1 MVTKIKPQEARV
13 DFSFKREVFFI
24 IAGGIIGAMVMAI
37 PFTFFSPEG
46 ISHAYDLTWVV
57 FGHIVGVHS
66 PISSAIIA
74 GMTIHITVGISI
86 GIVSGVFLYKTNILN
101 ISKPSNGLRYG
112 LFVGVLVY
120 LIFSIPVSRFVLNP
134 EFRHAL
140 AGNNINNNF
149 HVNRNNDEY
158 NNNNNGNGNN
168 IIISNNNNNNNT
180 ITFSNFQI
188 ASILYPISINLLFGI
203 TLGLF
208 SSFLS
213 IKFGAR
219 YRCPSCDISFS
230 RIDILQ
236 NHLLFV
242 HPASGDNKQYQTTN
256 RKRIVILGGG
266 FGGITVLKKL
276 QNHFQTDV
284 SIDITMVNKDN
295 YLLFTPMLHEIA
307 SGMIETR
314 HIVTPIR
321 EFCNR
326 SRFYCA
332 TVKNIDL
339 EKKRISI
346 RSSTSSASALAEIV
360 GGSSSLS
367 TTTATNIFESKTQ
380 SYLYY
385 DYLVIA
391 LGSETKFFGM
401 SDIQQNAFTIKTLN
415 DAINLRN
422 HIIYLLEQSDQL
434 ILSAVGT
441 AADVNNIYGHTDN
454 NDIKTFDEVQKKLLA
469 FVIVGGGFAGVETA
483 GEIND
488 FIRDSVKDHYH
499 NINSNNIRVIIV
511 QSGDRL
517 LPEMSKQL
525 AEFAL
530 ERLRK
535 SGIEIILNQRVT
547 GATPNTVS
555 LKDGTIIPTKT
566 IIWSG
571 GVAPSSLL
579 TSMSCERDDKSG
591 RIIVD
596 RYLELPNYKGAY
608 ALGDCAY
615 IIDPN
620 SGNPY
625 PPTAQHAIREGA
637 IVANNIIASIEGR
650 LEDRK
655 IFDYKTKGMM
665 ASIGKR
671 TGIGNLLGIEVQGLL
686 AWLIWRSYYLVH
698 LPTLQKKI
706 RVLADW
712 ILDMFFKRDVTM
724 LKTLIEEEEKAG
736 RKEHGSLSS
745 SSSS

>member
-1 MVTKIKPQEARV
+1 MH
-13 DFSFKREVFFI
+13 
-24 IAGGIIGAMVMAI
+24 G
-37 PFTFFSPEG
+37 
-46 ISHAYDLTWVV
+46 
-57 FGHIVGVHS
+57 
-66 PISSAIIA
+66 
-74 GMTIHITVGISI
+74 
-86 GIVSGVFLYKTNILN
+86 
-101 ISKPSNGLRYG
+101 
-112 LFVGVLVY
+112 
-120 LIFSIPVSRFVLNP
+120 
-134 EFRHAL
+134 
-140 AGNNINNNF
+140 
-149 HVNRNNDEY
+149 
-158 NNNNNGNGNN
+158 
-168 IIISNNNNNNNT
+168 
-180 ITFSNFQI
+180 
-188 ASILYPISINLLFGI
+188 
-203 TLGLF
+203 
-208 SSFLS
+208 
-213 IKFGAR
+213 
-219 YRCPSCDISFS
+219 
-230 RIDILQ
+230 
-236 NHLLFV
+236 
-242 HPASGDNKQYQTTN
+242 ASGDNEQYHTTN
-256 RKRIVILGGG
+256 RKRIFILGGG
-266 FGGITVLKKL
+266 FGGVTVLKKL
-276 QNHFQTDV
+276 QNRFQTDV
-284 SIDITMVNKDN
+284 SIDITMVSKDN

-332 TVKNIDL
+332 AVKNIDL
-339 EKKRISI
+339 EKKRVSI
-346 RSSTSSASALAEIV
+346 RSSTSHASTFAEIL
-360 GGSSSLS
+360 GSSSSNSS
-367 TTTATNIFESKTQ
+367 TITDSNLLESNTQ
-380 SYLYY
+380 SYMYY

-401 SDIQQNAFTIKTLN
+401 SDIQQNAFTIKTIN

-434 ILSAVGT
+434 LLSAVGT
-441 AADVNNIYGHTDN
+441 ADVGNNVYVHK
-454 NDIKTFDEVQKKLLA
+454 DIAKTLAQLQKNSLT
-469 FVIVGGGFAGVETA
+469 FVVVGGGFAGVETA

-488 FIRDSVKDHYH
+488 FIRDSVKEHYH
-499 NINSNNIRVIIV
+499 NINSNNIRIIII

-517 LPEMSKQL
+517 LPEMSEEL

-535 SGIEIILNQRVT
+535 SGIEIILNQRVI

-579 TSMSCERDDKSG
+579 TRISCEHDNKSG
-591 RIIVD
+591 RITVD
-596 RYLELPNYKGAY
+596 KYLELTNYKGVY

-637 IVANNIIASIEGR
+637 IVANNIIASIEER
-650 LEDRK
+650 LENKK
-655 IFDYKTKGMM
+655 IFNYKTKGMM

-712 ILDMFFKRDVTM
+712 ILDIFFKRDVTM
-724 LKTLIEEEEKAG
+724 LKTFIEEEEKA
-736 RKEHGSLSS
+736 RRE
-745 SSSS
+745 

>member
-1 MVTKIKPQEARV
+1 
-13 DFSFKREVFFI
+13 
-24 IAGGIIGAMVMAI
+24 MAI
-37 PFTFFSPEG
+37 PLTFFSTG
-46 ISHAYDLTWVV
+46 RSHAYDLTWIV

-74 GMTIHITVGISI
+74 GMTIHIVVGISI
-86 GIVSGVFLYKTNILN
+86 GIISGIFLYKTNILN
-101 ISKPSNGLRYG
+101 ISKPSNGLKYG
-112 LFVGVLVY
+112 LFVGILVY
-120 LIFSIPVSRFVLNP
+120 LIFSIPVQHFVLSL
-134 EFRHAL
+134 EFRHIL
-140 AGNNINNNF
+140 VHNNSNNNINNN
-149 HVNRNNDEY
+149 NSSN
-158 NNNNNGNGNN
+158 
-168 IIISNNNNNNNT
+168 SNNNNS
-180 ITFSNFQI
+180 IIFSNFQVF
-188 ASILYPISINLLFGI
+188 SILYSIFINLLFGI
-203 TLGLF
+203 TLGL
-208 SSFLS
+208 SASFLS

-236 NHLLFV
+236 THLLFV
-242 HPASGDNKQYQTTN
+242 HTDDYDKHQTTN

-266 FGGITVLKKL
+266 FGGVTVLKKL
-276 QNHFQTDV
+276 QTHFQTDV
-284 SIDITMVNKDN
+284 SVDIAMVSKDN

-339 EKKRISI
+339 EKKKVSI
-346 RSSTSSASALAEIV
+346 RSSTSSVSALAEII
-360 GGSSSLS
+360 GGSSINLS
-367 TTTATNIFESKTQ
+367 TTATNFLESKTQ
-380 SYLYY
+380 SHLYY

-401 SDIQQNAFTIKTLN
+401 SDIQQNAFTIKTIN

-422 HIIYLLEQSDQL
+422 HIIYLLEQADQL
-434 ILSAVGT
+434 LLSALPT
-441 AADVNNIYGHTDN
+441 ADVDNTYGYIDN
-454 NDIKTFDEVQKKLLA
+454 AKTLAELQKKILT
-469 FVIVGGGFAGVETA
+469 FVIAGGGFAGVETA

-488 FIRDSVKDHYH
+488 FIRDSVKEYYH
-499 NINSNNIRVIIV
+499 NIESNNIRVIIV
-511 QSGDRL
+511 HSDDRL
-517 LPEMSKQL
+517 LPEMSKEL

-530 ERLRK
+530 ERLHK
-535 SGIEIILNQRVT
+535 SGIEIILNQLVI

-555 LKDGTIIPTKT
+555 LKDGTIMPTKT

-579 TSMSCERDDKSG
+579 TGISCEHDHKSG

-596 RYLELPNYKGAY
+596 KYLELSNYKEVY
-608 ALGDCAY
+608 ALGDCAH

-620 SGNPY
+620 SGDPY

-637 IVANNIIASIEGR
+637 VVANNIIASIEGR
-650 LEDRK
+650 LGDRK
-655 IFDYKTKGMM
+655 TFDYKTKGMM

-671 TGIGNLLGIEVQGLL
+671 TGIGNLLGIEVQGIL
-686 AWLIWRSYYLVH
+686 AWLIWRGYYLVH
-698 LPTLQKKI
+698 LPTFQKKI

-712 ILDMFFKRDVTM
+712 ILDIFFKRDVTM
-724 LKTLIEEEEKAG
+724 LKTLIEEEEKA
-736 RKEHGSLSS
+736 KEVKNSDHHRHNYNT
-745 SSSS
+745 

>member
-1 MVTKIKPQEARV
+1 
-13 DFSFKREVFFI
+13 
-24 IAGGIIGAMVMAI
+24 
-37 PFTFFSPEG
+37 
-46 ISHAYDLTWVV
+46 
-57 FGHIVGVHS
+57 
-66 PISSAIIA
+66 
-74 GMTIHITVGISI
+74 
-86 GIVSGVFLYKTNILN
+86 
-101 ISKPSNGLRYG
+101 
-112 LFVGVLVY
+112 
-120 LIFSIPVSRFVLNP
+120 
-134 EFRHAL
+134 
-140 AGNNINNNF
+140 
-149 HVNRNNDEY
+149 
-158 NNNNNGNGNN
+158 
-168 IIISNNNNNNNT
+168 
-180 ITFSNFQI
+180 
-188 ASILYPISINLLFGI
+188 LFGI

-208 SSFLS
+208 SSLLS

-236 NHLLFV
+236 NHLLFA
-242 HPASGDNKQYQTTN
+242 HGASGDNEQYHTTN

-266 FGGITVLKKL
+266 FGGVSVLKKL

-284 SIDITMVNKDN
+284 SIDITMVSKDN

-326 SRFYCA
+326 SRFYCSA
-332 TVKNIDL
+332 VNNINL
-339 EKKRISI
+339 EKKRVSI
-346 RSSTSSASALAEIV
+346 RSSTSYTSAFAEIL
-360 GGSSSLS
+360 GGNGSNSSTITDPNLLKSN
-367 TTTATNIFESKTQ
+367 T
-380 SYLYY
+380 YLYY

-401 SDIQQNAFTIKTLN
+401 SDIQRNAFTIKTIN

-422 HIIYLLEQSDQL
+422 HITYLLEQSDQVL
-434 ILSAVGT
+434 LSSVS
-441 AADVNNIYGHTDN
+441 AATLDNIYGRIN
-454 NDIKTFDEVQKKLLA
+454 NNSKTLAQLQKKLLT

-488 FIRDSVKDHYH
+488 FIRDSVKEYYH
-499 NINSNNIRVIIV
+499 NININNIRVIIV
-511 QSGDRL
+511 HSGDRL
-517 LPEMSKQL
+517 LPEMSKEL
-525 AEFAL
+525 SVFAL
-530 ERLRK
+530 KRLQK
-535 SGIEIILNQRVT
+535 SGIEIILNQRVI
-547 GATPNTVS
+547 GATRNTVS
-555 LKDGTIIPTKT
+555 LKDGTIIPTNT

-579 TSMSCERDDKSG
+579 TSISCEHDNKSG
-591 RIIVD
+591 RITVD
-596 RYLELPNYKGAY
+596 KYLELPNYNGVY

-650 LEDRK
+650 PENRK

-712 ILDMFFKRDVTM
+712 ILDIFFKRDVTM
-724 LKTLIEEEEKAG
+724 LKTLMEEEEKEKG
-736 RKEHGSLSS
+736 EEKNTDHRSYST
-745 SSSS
+745 

>member
-1 MVTKIKPQEARV
+1 MVNKIKPQEARV

-24 IAGGIIGAMVMAI
+24 IAGGIMGALVMAI
-37 PFTFFSPEG
+37 PFTFPFTGTGSG
-46 ISHAYDLTWVV
+46 YALTWIV

-66 PISSAIIA
+66 PISSTIIA
-74 GMTIHITVGISI
+74 GILIHIVTGISI
-86 GIVSGVFLYKTNILN
+86 GIVSGIFLYKTNILN

-112 LFVGVLVY
+112 LFVGTLVY
-120 LIFSIPVSRFVLNP
+120 LIFSIPVAVFVLNP
-134 EFRHAL
+134 EFK
-140 AGNNINNNF
+140 
-149 HVNRNNDEY
+149 HVLS
-158 NNNNNGNGNN
+158 NNNGNNNKN
-168 IIISNNNNNNNT
+168 IIVGYEGEKSLIRQNEGAVGETRPVQGPDSMKT
-180 ITFSNFQI
+180 TTTFSDIQLSSRI
-188 ASILYPISINLLFGI
+188 YSILNNLLFGI

-242 HPASGDNKQYQTTN
+242 HSSDYDKHQTTN
-256 RKRIVILGGG
+256 IKRIVILGGG
-266 FGGITVLKKL
+266 FGGVTVLKKL

-284 SIDITMVNKDN
+284 SVDITMVSKDN

-332 TVKNIDL
+332 TVKDIDL
-339 EKKRISI
+339 EKKKVSI
-346 RSSTSSASALAEIV
+346 RSSTSSASALAGII
-360 GGSSSLS
+360 GASSSNLS
-367 TTTATNIFESKTQ
+367 TTATNLFESKTQ

-401 SDIQQNAFTIKTLN
+401 SDIQQNAFTIKTII

-434 ILSAVGT
+434 LLSTVST
-441 AADVNNIYGHTDN
+441 ANVENIYGNTGNTKISH
-454 NDIKTFDEVQKKLLA
+454 ELQKKLLT

-488 FIRDSVKDHYH
+488 FIRDSVKGYYH
-499 NINSNNIRVIIV
+499 NIDSNNIRVVIV
-511 QSGDRL
+511 HSGDRL
-517 LPEMSKQL
+517 LPEMSKEL

-530 ERLRK
+530 ERLHK
-535 SGIEIILNQRVT
+535 SGIEVILNQRVT
-547 GATPNTVS
+547 RATPNTVS

-571 GVAPSSLL
+571 GVAPASLL
-579 TSMSCERDDKSG
+579 TGISCEHDNKSG
-591 RIIVD
+591 RIAVD
-596 RYLELPNYKGAY
+596 KYLELPNYKGVY
-608 ALGDCAY
+608 ALGDCAH

-620 SGNPY
+620 TGNPY

-650 LEDRK
+650 LEYRK
-655 IFDYKTKGMM
+655 IFNYKTKGMM

-686 AWLIWRSYYLVH
+686 AWLIWRGYYLVN

-712 ILDMFFKRDVTM
+712 TLDMFFKRDVTM
-724 LKTLIEEEEKAG
+724 LKTLVEEEEKV
-736 RKEHGSLSS
+736 KEEKNTDDHHQNYNS
-745 SSSS
+745 

>member
-1 MVTKIKPQEARV
+1 
-13 DFSFKREVFFI
+13 
-24 IAGGIIGAMVMAI
+24 MAI
-37 PFTFFSPEG
+37 PLTFFSTG
-46 ISHAYDLTWVV
+46 RSHAYDLTWIV

-74 GMTIHITVGISI
+74 GMTIHIVVGISI
-86 GIVSGVFLYKTNILN
+86 GIISGIFLYKTNILN
-101 ISKPSNGLRYG
+101 ISKPSNSLKYG
-112 LFVGVLVY
+112 LFVGILVY
-120 LIFSIPVSRFVLNP
+120 LIFSIPVQHFVLNL
-134 EFRHAL
+134 EFRHIL
-140 AGNNINNNF
+140 VHNNSNNNINNN
-149 HVNRNNDEY
+149 NSSN
-158 NNNNNGNGNN
+158 
-168 IIISNNNNNNNT
+168 SNNNNS
-180 ITFSNFQI
+180 IIFSNFQVF
-188 ASILYPISINLLFGI
+188 SILYSIFINLLFGI
-203 TLGLF
+203 TLGL
-208 SSFLS
+208 SPSFLS

-236 NHLLFV
+236 THLLFV
-242 HPASGDNKQYQTTN
+242 HTDDYDKHQTTN

-266 FGGITVLKKL
+266 FGGVTVLKKL
-276 QNHFQTDV
+276 QTHFQTDV
-284 SIDITMVNKDN
+284 SVDIAMVSKDN

-339 EKKRISI
+339 EKKKVSI
-346 RSSTSSASALAEIV
+346 RSSTSSVSALAEII
-360 GGSSSLS
+360 GGSSINLS
-367 TTTATNIFESKTQ
+367 TTATNFLESKTR
-380 SYLYY
+380 SHLYY

-401 SDIQQNAFTIKTLN
+401 SDIQQNAFTIKTIN

-422 HIIYLLEQSDQL
+422 HIIYLLEQADQL
-434 ILSAVGT
+434 LLSALPT
-441 AADVNNIYGHTDN
+441 ADVDNTYGYIDN
-454 NDIKTFDEVQKKLLA
+454 AKTLAELQKKILT
-469 FVIVGGGFAGVETA
+469 FVIAGGGFAGVETA

-488 FIRDSVKDHYH
+488 FIRDSVKEYYH
-499 NINSNNIRVIIV
+499 NIESNNIRVIIV
-511 QSGDRL
+511 HSGDRL
-517 LPEMSKQL
+517 LPEMSKEL

-530 ERLRK
+530 ERLHK
-535 SGIEIILNQRVT
+535 SGIEIILNQLVI

-555 LKDGTIIPTKT
+555 LKDGTIMPTKT

-579 TSMSCERDDKSG
+579 TGISCEHDHKSG

-596 RYLELPNYKGAY
+596 KYLELSNYKEVY
-608 ALGDCAY
+608 ALGDCAH

-620 SGNPY
+620 SGDPY

-637 IVANNIIASIEGR
+637 VVANNIIASIEGR
-650 LEDRK
+650 LGDRK
-655 IFDYKTKGMM
+655 TFDYKTKGMM

-671 TGIGNLLGIEVQGLL
+671 TGIGNLLGIEVQGIL
-686 AWLIWRSYYLVH
+686 AWLIWRGYYLVH
-698 LPTLQKKI
+698 LPTFQKKI

-712 ILDMFFKRDVTM
+712 ILDIFFKRDVTM
-724 LKTLIEEEEKAG
+724 LKTLIEEEEKA
-736 RKEHGSLSS
+736 KEVKNSDHHRHNYNT
-745 SSSS
+745 

>member
-1 MVTKIKPQEARV
+1 MRNLWGILKGLNTESFRGDNKIKPQEARV

-24 IAGGIIGAMVMAI
+24 IAGGIVGALVMAI
-37 PFTFFSPEG
+37 PLTFFSSAG
-46 ISHAYDLTWVV
+46 SHAYDLTWIV
-57 FGHIVGVHS
+57 FGHIVGVYS
-66 PISSAIIA
+66 PVSSVIIA
-74 GMTIHITVGISI
+74 GMTIHIIVGISI

-101 ISKPSNGLRYG
+101 ISKPSNGLKYG
-112 LFVGVLVY
+112 LFVGILVY
-120 LIFSIPVSRFVLNP
+120 LIFSLPVQRFVLSP
-134 EFRHAL
+134 EFRRAL
-140 AGNNINNNF
+140 GDNI
-149 HVNRNNDEY
+149 Y
-158 NNNNNGNGNN
+158 NNNNN
-168 IIISNNNNNNNT
+168 SNNV
-180 ITFSNFQI
+180 TFSNIQI
-188 ASILYPISINLLFGI
+188 SSILYSVSINLLFGI

-208 SSFLS
+208 SSFSS

-236 NHLLFV
+236 NHLLLV
-242 HPASGDNKQYQTTN
+242 HRDKYDKHQITTN

-266 FGGITVLKKL
+266 FGGVTVLKKL

-284 SIDITMVNKDN
+284 SIDITMVSKDN

-332 TVKNIDL
+332 AVKNIDL

-346 RSSTSSASALAEIV
+346 RSSTSHTSTFAEIL
-360 GGSSSLS
+360 GSSSNSS
-367 TTTATNIFESKTQ
+367 TITDSNLLESNTQ
-380 SYLYY
+380 SYMYY

-391 LGSETKFFGM
+391 LGNETKFFGM
-401 SDIQQNAFTIKTLN
+401 SDIQQNAFTIKTIN

-434 ILSAVGT
+434 LLSSVSSANV
-441 AADVNNIYGHTDN
+441 DNIPDYTDN
-454 NDIKTFDEVQKKLLA
+454 ARTLAQLQKKLLT

-488 FIRDSVKDHYH
+488 FIRDSVKEHYH
-499 NINSNNIRVIIV
+499 NINSNNIGVKLV
-511 QSGDRL
+511 HSSDRL
-517 LPEMSKQL
+517 LPEMSEEL

-535 SGIEIILNQRVT
+535 SGIEIILNQRVI

-579 TSMSCERDDKSG
+579 TSISCEHDNKTG
-591 RIIVD
+591 RITVD
-596 RYLELPNYKGAY
+596 KYLELTNYNGVY

-650 LEDRK
+650 L
-655 IFDYKTKGMM
+655 
-665 ASIGKR
+665 
-671 TGIGNLLGIEVQGLL
+671 
-686 AWLIWRSYYLVH
+686 
-698 LPTLQKKI
+698 
-706 RVLADW
+706 
-712 ILDMFFKRDVTM
+712 
-724 LKTLIEEEEKAG
+724 
-736 RKEHGSLSS
+736 
-745 SSSS
+745 

>member
-1 MVTKIKPQEARV
+1 MNKVNPHEARV
-13 DFSFKREVFFI
+13 DFSFNREVFFI

-37 PFTFFSPEG
+37 PLTFFSTG
-46 ISHAYDLTWVV
+46 RSHAYDLTWIV

-74 GMTIHITVGISI
+74 GMTIHIVVGISI
-86 GIVSGVFLYKTNILN
+86 GIISGIFLYKTNILN
-101 ISKPSNGLRYG
+101 ISKPSNGLKYG
-112 LFVGVLVY
+112 LFVGILVY
-120 LIFSIPVSRFVLNP
+120 LIFSIPVQHFVLNL
-134 EFRHAL
+134 EFRHIL
-140 AGNNINNNF
+140 VHNNSNNNINNN
-149 HVNRNNDEY
+149 NSSN
-158 NNNNNGNGNN
+158 
-168 IIISNNNNNNNT
+168 SNNNNS
-180 ITFSNFQI
+180 IIFSNFQVF
-188 ASILYPISINLLFGI
+188 SILYSIFINLLFGI
-203 TLGLF
+203 TLGL
-208 SSFLS
+208 SASFLS

-236 NHLLFV
+236 TRLLFV
-242 HPASGDNKQYQTTN
+242 HTDDYDKHQTTN

-266 FGGITVLKKL
+266 FGGVTVLKKL
-276 QNHFQTDV
+276 QTHFQTDV
-284 SIDITMVNKDN
+284 SVDIAMVSKDN

-339 EKKRISI
+339 EKKKVSI
-346 RSSTSSASALAEIV
+346 RSSTSSVSALAEII
-360 GGSSSLS
+360 GGSSINLS
-367 TTTATNIFESKTQ
+367 TTATNFLESKTR
-380 SYLYY
+380 SHLYY

-401 SDIQQNAFTIKTLN
+401 SDIQQNAFTIKTIN

-422 HIIYLLEQSDQL
+422 HIIYLLEQADQL
-434 ILSAVGT
+434 LLSALPT
-441 AADVNNIYGHTDN
+441 ADVDNTYGYIDN
-454 NDIKTFDEVQKKLLA
+454 AKTLAELQKKILT
-469 FVIVGGGFAGVETA
+469 FVIAGGGFAGVETA

-488 FIRDSVKDHYH
+488 FIRDSVKEYYH
-499 NINSNNIRVIIV
+499 NIESNNIRVIIV
-511 QSGDRL
+511 HSGDRL
-517 LPEMSKQL
+517 LPEMSKEL

-530 ERLRK
+530 ERLHK
-535 SGIEIILNQRVT
+535 SGIEIILNQRVI

-555 LKDGTIIPTKT
+555 LKDGTIMPTKT

-579 TSMSCERDDKSG
+579 TGISCEHDHKSG

-596 RYLELPNYKGAY
+596 KYLELSNYKEVY
-608 ALGDCAY
+608 ALGDCAH

-620 SGNPY
+620 SGDPY

-637 IVANNIIASIEGR
+637 VVANNIIASIEGR
-650 LEDRK
+650 LGDRK
-655 IFDYKTKGMM
+655 TFDYKTKGMM

-671 TGIGNLLGIEVQGLL
+671 TGIGNLLGIEVQGIL
-686 AWLIWRSYYLVH
+686 AWLIWRGYYLVH
-698 LPTLQKKI
+698 LPTFQKKI

-712 ILDMFFKRDVTM
+712 ILDIFFKRDVTM
-724 LKTLIEEEEKAG
+724 LKTLIEEEEKA
-736 RKEHGSLSS
+736 KEVKNLDHHRHNYNT
-745 SSSS
+745 

>member
-1 MVTKIKPQEARV
+1 MINKVNPHEARV
-13 DFSFKREVFFI
+13 DFSFNREVFFI

-37 PFTFFSPEG
+37 PLTFFSTG
-46 ISHAYDLTWVV
+46 RSHAYDLTWIV

-74 GMTIHITVGISI
+74 GMTIHIVVGISI
-86 GIVSGVFLYKTNILN
+86 GIISGIFLYKTNILN
-101 ISKPSNGLRYG
+101 ISKPSNSLKYG
-112 LFVGVLVY
+112 LFVGILVY
-120 LIFSIPVSRFVLNP
+120 LIFSIPVQHFVLNL
-134 EFRHAL
+134 EFRHIL
-140 AGNNINNNF
+140 VHNNSNNNINNN
-149 HVNRNNDEY
+149 NSSN
-158 NNNNNGNGNN
+158 
-168 IIISNNNNNNNT
+168 SNNNNS
-180 ITFSNFQI
+180 IIFSNFQVF
-188 ASILYPISINLLFGI
+188 SILYSIFINLLFGI
-203 TLGLF
+203 TLGL
-208 SSFLS
+208 SPSFLS

-236 NHLLFV
+236 THLLFV
-242 HPASGDNKQYQTTN
+242 HTDDYDKHQTTN

-266 FGGITVLKKL
+266 FGGVTVLKKL
-276 QNHFQTDV
+276 QTHFQTDV
-284 SIDITMVNKDN
+284 SVDIAMVSKDN

-339 EKKRISI
+339 EKKKVSI
-346 RSSTSSASALAEIV
+346 RSSTSSVSALAEII
-360 GGSSSLS
+360 GGSSINLS
-367 TTTATNIFESKTQ
+367 TTATNFLESKTR
-380 SYLYY
+380 SHLYY

-401 SDIQQNAFTIKTLN
+401 SDIQQNAFTIKTIN

-422 HIIYLLEQSDQL
+422 HIIYLLEQADQL
-434 ILSAVGT
+434 LLSALPT
-441 AADVNNIYGHTDN
+441 ADVDNTYGYIDN
-454 NDIKTFDEVQKKLLA
+454 AKTLAELQKKILT
-469 FVIVGGGFAGVETA
+469 FVIAGGGFAGVETA

-488 FIRDSVKDHYH
+488 FIRDSVKEYYH
-499 NINSNNIRVIIV
+499 NIESNNIRVIIV
-511 QSGDRL
+511 HSGDRL
-517 LPEMSKQL
+517 LPEMSKEL

-530 ERLRK
+530 ERLHK
-535 SGIEIILNQRVT
+535 SGIEIILNQRVI

-555 LKDGTIIPTKT
+555 LKDGTIMPTKT

-579 TSMSCERDDKSG
+579 TGISCEHDHKSG

-596 RYLELPNYKGAY
+596 KYLELSNYKEVY
-608 ALGDCAY
+608 ALGDCAH

-620 SGNPY
+620 SGDPY

-637 IVANNIIASIEGR
+637 VVANNIIASIEGR
-650 LEDRK
+650 LGDRK
-655 IFDYKTKGMM
+655 TFDYKTKGMM

-671 TGIGNLLGIEVQGLL
+671 TGIGNLLGIEVQGIL
-686 AWLIWRSYYLVH
+686 AWLIWRGYYLVH
-698 LPTLQKKI
+698 LPTFQKKI

-712 ILDMFFKRDVTM
+712 ILDIFFKRDVTM
-724 LKTLIEEEEKAG
+724 LKTLIEEEEKA
-736 RKEHGSLSS
+736 KEVKNSDHHRHNYNT
-745 SSSS
+745 

>member
-1 MVTKIKPQEARV
+1 MHVRSTRIKMTNKVNPHEARV
-13 DFSFKREVFFI
+13 DFSFNREVFFI

-37 PFTFFSPEG
+37 PLTFFSTG
-46 ISHAYDLTWVV
+46 RSHAYDLTWIV

-74 GMTIHITVGISI
+74 GMTIHIVVGISI
-86 GIVSGVFLYKTNILN
+86 GIISGIFLYKTNILN
-101 ISKPSNGLRYG
+101 ISKPSNGLKYG
-112 LFVGVLVY
+112 LFVGILVY
-120 LIFSIPVSRFVLNP
+120 LIFSIPVQHFVLNL
-134 EFRHAL
+134 EFRHISVHNNSN
-140 AGNNINNNF
+140 NNINNN
-149 HVNRNNDEY
+149 NSSN
-158 NNNNNGNGNN
+158 
-168 IIISNNNNNNNT
+168 SNNNNS
-180 ITFSNFQI
+180 IIFSNFQVF
-188 ASILYPISINLLFGI
+188 SILYSIFINLLFGI
-203 TLGLF
+203 TLGL
-208 SSFLS
+208 SASFLS

-236 NHLLFV
+236 THLLFV
-242 HPASGDNKQYQTTN
+242 HTDDYDKHQTTN

-266 FGGITVLKKL
+266 FGGVTVLKKL
-276 QNHFQTDV
+276 QTHFQTDV
-284 SIDITMVNKDN
+284 SVDIAMVSKDN

-339 EKKRISI
+339 EKKKVSI
-346 RSSTSSASALAEIV
+346 RSSTSSVSALAEII
-360 GGSSSLS
+360 GGSSINLS
-367 TTTATNIFESKTQ
+367 TTATNFLESKTQ
-380 SYLYY
+380 SHLYY

-401 SDIQQNAFTIKTLN
+401 SDIQQNAFTIKTIN

-422 HIIYLLEQSDQL
+422 HIIYLLEQADQL
-434 ILSAVGT
+434 LLSALPT
-441 AADVNNIYGHTDN
+441 ADVDNTYGYIDN
-454 NDIKTFDEVQKKLLA
+454 AKTLAELQKKILT
-469 FVIVGGGFAGVETA
+469 FVIAGGGFAGVETA

-488 FIRDSVKDHYH
+488 FIRDSVKEYYH
-499 NINSNNIRVIIV
+499 NIESNNIRVIIV
-511 QSGDRL
+511 HSGDRL
-517 LPEMSKQL
+517 LPEMSKEL

-530 ERLRK
+530 ERLHK
-535 SGIEIILNQRVT
+535 SGIEIILNQRVI

-555 LKDGTIIPTKT
+555 LKDGTIMPTKT

-579 TSMSCERDDKSG
+579 TGISCEHDHKSG

-596 RYLELPNYKGAY
+596 KYLELSNYKEVY
-608 ALGDCAY
+608 ALGDCAH

-620 SGNPY
+620 SGDPY

-637 IVANNIIASIEGR
+637 VVANNIIASIEGR
-650 LEDRK
+650 LGDRK
-655 IFDYKTKGMM
+655 TFDYKTKGMM

-671 TGIGNLLGIEVQGLL
+671 TGIGNLLGIEVQGIL
-686 AWLIWRSYYLVH
+686 AWLIWRGYYLVH
-698 LPTLQKKI
+698 LPTFQKKI

-712 ILDMFFKRDVTM
+712 ILDIFFKRDVTM
-724 LKTLIEEEEKAG
+724 LKTLIEEEEKA
-736 RKEHGSLSS
+736 KEVKNSDHHRHNYNT
-745 SSSS
+745 

>member
-1 MVTKIKPQEARV
+1 MRNLWSILKGLNTESFRGDNKIKPQEARV

-24 IAGGIIGAMVMAI
+24 IAGGIVGALVMAI
-37 PFTFFSPEG
+37 PLTFFSSTG
-46 ISHAYDLTWVV
+46 ISRTYDLTWVV
-57 FGHIVGVHS
+57 FGHIIGVHS
-66 PISSAIIA
+66 PISTAIIA
-74 GMTIHITVGISI
+74 GMTIHIVVGISI

-101 ISKPSNGLRYG
+101 ISKPSNGLKYG
-112 LFVGVLVY
+112 LFVGILVY
-120 LIFSIPVSRFVLNP
+120 LIFSLPVSRFVLSP
-134 EFRHAL
+134 EFRHTL
-140 AGNNINNNF
+140 VGSS
-149 HVNRNNDEY
+149 NDNDNG
-158 NNNNNGNGNN
+158 NNNNN
-168 IIISNNNNNNNT
+168 SNNNNNNNV
-180 ITFSNFQI
+180 TFSNFQI
-188 ASILYPISINLLFGI
+188 SSFLYPISTNLLFGI

-219 YRCPSCDISFS
+219 YRCPRCDISFS

-236 NHLLFV
+236 NHLLLV
-242 HPASGDNKQYQTTN
+242 HGASGDNEQYHTTN
-256 RKRIVILGGG
+256 RKRIIILGGG
-266 FGGITVLKKL
+266 FGGVTVLKKL

-284 SIDITMVNKDN
+284 RVDITMVSKDN

-332 TVKNIDL
+332 AVKNIDL
-339 EKKRISI
+339 EKKRVSI
-346 RSSTSSASALAEIV
+346 RSSTSHVSTFAEIL
-360 GGSSSLS
+360 GSSSSNSS
-367 TTTATNIFESKTQ
+367 TTITDPNLLKSNTQ
-380 SYLYY
+380 SYMYY
-385 DYLVIA
+385 DYLIIA

-401 SDIQQNAFTIKTLN
+401 SDIQQNAFTIKTIN

-434 ILSAVGT
+434 LLSSVSSANV
-441 AADVNNIYGHTDN
+441 DNIHDYTDN
-454 NDIKTFDEVQKKLLA
+454 AKTLAQLQKKLLT

-488 FIRDSVKDHYH
+488 FIRDSVKEHYH
-499 NINSNNIRVIIV
+499 NINSNNISVKII
-511 QSGDRL
+511 QSGVRL
-517 LPEMSKQL
+517 LPEMSEEL

-535 SGIEIILNQRVT
+535 SGIEIILNQRVI

-579 TSMSCERDDKSG
+579 TSISCEHDNKSG

-596 RYLELPNYKGAY
+596 KYLELANYKGVY

-615 IIDPN
+615 ITDPK

-650 LEDRK
+650 LENRK

-671 TGIGNLLGIEVQGLL
+671 TGIGNLLGIEVQGIL

-712 ILDMFFKRDVTM
+712 ILDIFFKRDVTM
-724 LKTLIEEEEKAG
+724 LKTFIEEEEKA
-736 RKEHGSLSS
+736 RRE
-745 SSSS
+745 

>member
-1 MVTKIKPQEARV
+1 
-13 DFSFKREVFFI
+13 
-24 IAGGIIGAMVMAI
+24 MAI
-37 PFTFFSPEG
+37 PLTFFSTG
-46 ISHAYDLTWVV
+46 RSHAYDLTWIV

-74 GMTIHITVGISI
+74 GMTIHIVVGISI
-86 GIVSGVFLYKTNILN
+86 GIISGIFLYKTNILN
-101 ISKPSNGLRYG
+101 ISKPSNGLKYG
-112 LFVGVLVY
+112 LFVGILVY
-120 LIFSIPVSRFVLNP
+120 LIFSIPVQHFVLNL
-134 EFRHAL
+134 EFRHIL
-140 AGNNINNNF
+140 VHNNSNNNINNN
-149 HVNRNNDEY
+149 NSSN
-158 NNNNNGNGNN
+158 
-168 IIISNNNNNNNT
+168 SNNNNS
-180 ITFSNFQI
+180 IIFSNFQVF
-188 ASILYPISINLLFGI
+188 SILYSIFINLLFGI
-203 TLGLF
+203 TLGL
-208 SSFLS
+208 SPSFLS

-236 NHLLFV
+236 THLLFV
-242 HPASGDNKQYQTTN
+242 HTDDYDKHQTTN

-266 FGGITVLKKL
+266 FGGVTVLKKL
-276 QNHFQTDV
+276 QTHFQTDV
-284 SIDITMVNKDN
+284 SVDIAMVSKDN

-339 EKKRISI
+339 EKKKVSI
-346 RSSTSSASALAEIV
+346 RSSTSSVSALAEII
-360 GGSSSLS
+360 GGSSINLS
-367 TTTATNIFESKTQ
+367 TTATNFLESKTR
-380 SYLYY
+380 SHLYY

-401 SDIQQNAFTIKTLN
+401 SDIQQNAFTIKTIN

-422 HIIYLLEQSDQL
+422 HIIYLLEQADQL
-434 ILSAVGT
+434 LLSALPT
-441 AADVNNIYGHTDN
+441 ADVDNTYGYIDN
-454 NDIKTFDEVQKKLLA
+454 AKTLAELQKKILT
-469 FVIVGGGFAGVETA
+469 FVIAGGGFAGVETA

-488 FIRDSVKDHYH
+488 FIRDSVKEYYH
-499 NINSNNIRVIIV
+499 NIESNNIRVIIV
-511 QSGDRL
+511 HSGDRL
-517 LPEMSKQL
+517 LPEMSKEL

-530 ERLRK
+530 ERLHK
-535 SGIEIILNQRVT
+535 SGIEIILNQLVI

-555 LKDGTIIPTKT
+555 LKDGTIMPTKT

-579 TSMSCERDDKSG
+579 TGISCEHDHKSG

-596 RYLELPNYKGAY
+596 KYLELSNYKEVY
-608 ALGDCAY
+608 ALGDCAH

-620 SGNPY
+620 SGDPY

-637 IVANNIIASIEGR
+637 VVANNIIASIEGR
-650 LEDRK
+650 LGDRK
-655 IFDYKTKGMM
+655 TFDYKTKGMM

-671 TGIGNLLGIEVQGLL
+671 TGIGNLLGIEVQGIL
-686 AWLIWRSYYLVH
+686 AWLIWRGYYLVH
-698 LPTLQKKI
+698 LPTFQKKI

-712 ILDMFFKRDVTM
+712 ILDIFFKRDVTM
-724 LKTLIEEEEKAG
+724 LKTLIEEEEKA
-736 RKEHGSLSS
+736 KEVKNSDHHRHNYNT
-745 SSSS
+745 

>member
-1 MVTKIKPQEARV
+1 MHVRSTRIKMNNKVNPHEARV
-13 DFSFKREVFFI
+13 DFSFNMEVFFI

-37 PFTFFSPEG
+37 PLTFFSTG
-46 ISHAYDLTWVV
+46 RSHAYDLTWIV

-74 GMTIHITVGISI
+74 GMTIHIVVGISI
-86 GIVSGVFLYKTNILN
+86 GIISGIFLYKTNILN
-101 ISKPSNGLRYG
+101 ISKPSNGLKYG
-112 LFVGVLVY
+112 LFVGILVY
-120 LIFSIPVSRFVLNP
+120 LIFSIPVQHFVLNL
-134 EFRHAL
+134 EFRHIL
-140 AGNNINNNF
+140 VHNNSNNNINNN
-149 HVNRNNDEY
+149 NSSN
-158 NNNNNGNGNN
+158 
-168 IIISNNNNNNNT
+168 SNNNNS
-180 ITFSNFQI
+180 IIFSNFQVF
-188 ASILYPISINLLFGI
+188 SILYSIFINLLFGI
-203 TLGLF
+203 TLGL
-208 SSFLS
+208 SASFLS

-236 NHLLFV
+236 THLLFV
-242 HPASGDNKQYQTTN
+242 HTDDYDKHQTTN

-266 FGGITVLKKL
+266 FGGVTVLKKL
-276 QNHFQTDV
+276 QTHFQTDV
-284 SIDITMVNKDN
+284 SVDIAMVSKDN

-339 EKKRISI
+339 EKKKVSI
-346 RSSTSSASALAEIV
+346 RSSTSSVSALAEII
-360 GGSSSLS
+360 GGSSINLS
-367 TTTATNIFESKTQ
+367 TTATNFLESKTQ
-380 SYLYY
+380 SHLYY

-401 SDIQQNAFTIKTLN
+401 SDIQQNAFTIKTIN

-422 HIIYLLEQSDQL
+422 HIIYLLEQADQL
-434 ILSAVGT
+434 LLSALPT
-441 AADVNNIYGHTDN
+441 ADVDNTYGYIDN
-454 NDIKTFDEVQKKLLA
+454 AKTLAELQKKILT
-469 FVIVGGGFAGVETA
+469 FVIAGGGFAGVETA

-488 FIRDSVKDHYH
+488 FIRDSVKEYYH
-499 NINSNNIRVIIV
+499 NIESNNIRVIIV
-511 QSGDRL
+511 HSDDRL
-517 LPEMSKQL
+517 LPEMSKEL

-530 ERLRK
+530 ERLHK
-535 SGIEIILNQRVT
+535 SGIEIILNQRVI

-555 LKDGTIIPTKT
+555 LKDGTIMPTKT

-579 TSMSCERDDKSG
+579 TGISCEHDHKSG

-596 RYLELPNYKGAY
+596 KYLELSNYKEVY
-608 ALGDCAY
+608 ALGDCAH

-620 SGNPY
+620 SGDPY

-637 IVANNIIASIEGR
+637 VVANNIIASIEGR
-650 LEDRK
+650 LGDRK
-655 IFDYKTKGMM
+655 TFDYKTKGMM

-671 TGIGNLLGIEVQGLL
+671 TGIGNLLGIEVQGIL
-686 AWLIWRSYYLVH
+686 AWLIWRGYYLVH
-698 LPTLQKKI
+698 LPTFQKKI

-712 ILDMFFKRDVTM
+712 ILDIFFKRDVTM
-724 LKTLIEEEEKAG
+724 LKTLIEEEEKA
-736 RKEHGSLSS
+736 KEVKNSDHHRHNYNT
-745 SSSS
+745 

>member
-1 MVTKIKPQEARV
+1 MRNLWGILKGLNTESFRGDNKIKPQEARV

-24 IAGGIIGAMVMAI
+24 IAGGIVGALVMAI
-37 PFTFFSPEG
+37 PLTFFSSAG
-46 ISHAYDLTWVV
+46 SHAYDLTWIV
-57 FGHIVGVHS
+57 FGHIVGVYS
-66 PISSAIIA
+66 PVSSVIIA
-74 GMTIHITVGISI
+74 GMIIHIIVGISI

-101 ISKPSNGLRYG
+101 ISKPSNGLKYG
-112 LFVGVLVY
+112 LFVGILVY
-120 LIFSIPVSRFVLNP
+120 LIFSLPVQRFVLSP
-134 EFRHAL
+134 EFRRAL
-140 AGNNINNNF
+140 GDNI
-149 HVNRNNDEY
+149 Y
-158 NNNNNGNGNN
+158 NNNNN
-168 IIISNNNNNNNT
+168 SNNV
-180 ITFSNFQI
+180 TFSNIQI
-188 ASILYPISINLLFGI
+188 SSILYSVSINLLFGI

-208 SSFLS
+208 SSFSS

-236 NHLLFV
+236 NHLLLV
-242 HPASGDNKQYQTTN
+242 HRDKYDKHQITTN

-266 FGGITVLKKL
+266 FGGVTVLKKL

-284 SIDITMVNKDN
+284 SIDITMVSKDN

-332 TVKNIDL
+332 AVKNIDL

-346 RSSTSSASALAEIV
+346 RSSTSHTSTFAEIL
-360 GGSSSLS
+360 GSSSNSS
-367 TTTATNIFESKTQ
+367 TITDSNLLESNTQ
-380 SYLYY
+380 SYMYY

-391 LGSETKFFGM
+391 LGNETKFFGM
-401 SDIQQNAFTIKTLN
+401 SDIQQNAFTIKTIN

-434 ILSAVGT
+434 LLSSVSSANV
-441 AADVNNIYGHTDN
+441 DNIPDYTDN
-454 NDIKTFDEVQKKLLA
+454 AKTLAQLQKKLLT

-488 FIRDSVKDHYH
+488 FIRDSAKEHYH
-499 NINSNNIRVIIV
+499 NINSNNIGVKLV
-511 QSGDRL
+511 HSSDRL
-517 LPEMSKQL
+517 LPEMSEEL

-535 SGIEIILNQRVT
+535 SGIEIILNQRVI

-579 TSMSCERDDKSG
+579 TSISCEHDNKTG
-591 RIIVD
+591 RITVD
-596 RYLELPNYKGAY
+596 KYLELTNYNGVY

-650 LEDRK
+650 LENRK
-655 IFDYKTKGMM
+655 IFNYKTKGMM

-698 LPTLQKKI
+698 LPTLQKKL

-712 ILDMFFKRDVTM
+712 ILDIFFKRDVTM
-724 LKTLIEEEEKAG
+724 LKTFIEEEEKA
-736 RKEHGSLSS
+736 RRE
-745 SSSS
+745 